1 MSHVR
6 AEWRNWLPTAD
17 SDGKTLLGEIAEGF
31 EALAAGHREHSSAVR
46 LHGIK
51 TVNQPVDPAADT
63 VMLREL
69 LVTLET
75 TLHDPSFRRDHARVD
90 ALLHPDFEEVG
101 RSGSRYTRAGTIAA
115 LASEPPCRNAIMS
128 DGFALTVLGEDAAL
142 LTYRTAER
150 AASGGIARHAHRCS
164 LWLRAAGR
172 WRVRYHQATPMGEPR
187 N

>member
-1 MSHVR
+1 MKRH
-6 AEWRNWLPTAD
+6 
-17 SDGKTLLGEIAEGF
+17 LLGEIAEGF
-31 EALAAGHREHSSAVR
+31 EALAARHREHSAVR

-63 VMLREL
+63 VMLRDL

-75 TLHDPSFRRDHARVD
+75 TLHDSSLRHDRARVD
-90 ALLHPDFEEVG
+90 ALLHPDFEELG
-101 RSGSRYTRAGTIAA
+101 RSGARYTRAETIAA
-115 LASEPPCRNAIMS
+115 LASEPPCRNAIVS
-128 DGFALTVLGEDAAL
+128 AGFELTVLGEDVAL

-150 AASGGIARHAHRCS
+150 AAGGGIARHAHRCS

-172 WRVRYHQATPMGEPR
+172 WRMRYHQATPMDEPR